1 MYQSANKQV
10 EIQQIIQGL
19 AITYSRRK
27 ESEENN
33 MGKVSVRSAL
43 EKKEVVI
50 EPPIDVR
57 VLQRGYFRRKLEL
70 MPIVEH
76 DFTDGKLLPDLY
88 KYSYMHEV

>member
-1 MYQSANKQV
+1 
-10 EIQQIIQGL
+10 
-19 AITYSRRK
+19 
-27 ESEENN
+27 

-70 MPIVEH
+70 MPHAYSRARFHRREA
-76 DFTDGKLLPDLY
+76 FTRLIQVQL
-88 KYSYMHEV
+88 HA

>member
-70 MPIVEH
+70 MPC
-76 DFTDGKLLPDLY
+76 L
-88 KYSYMHEV
+88 